1 MSTAK
6 WKFTLAYS
14 NDMTGDVAEA
24 LRASGFGVLESEA
37 IVEALMETTELAV
50 TIKKNSEIDPH
61 LLFQNLQNIGMTV
74 RWWNQP
80 AA

>member
-6 WKFTLAYS
+6 WKFTLSYS
-14 NDMTGDVAEA
+14 NDITGDVVEA
-24 LRASGFGVLESEA
+24 LRASGFGVLEAETVA
-37 IVEALMETTELAV
+37 EALMETTELSI
-50 TIKKNSEIDPH
+50 TIKKDSEIDPH
-61 LLFQNLQNIGMTV
+61 MLYQNLRNIGMTV

>member
-14 NDMTGDVAEA
+14 NDITGDVVEA
-24 LRASGFGVLESEA
+24 LRASGFGVLESETVA
-37 IVEALMETTELAV
+37 EALMETTELGIA
-50 TIKKNSEIDPH
+50 IKKDSDIDPH
-61 LLFQNLQNIGMTV
+61 LLYQNLTNIGMTV